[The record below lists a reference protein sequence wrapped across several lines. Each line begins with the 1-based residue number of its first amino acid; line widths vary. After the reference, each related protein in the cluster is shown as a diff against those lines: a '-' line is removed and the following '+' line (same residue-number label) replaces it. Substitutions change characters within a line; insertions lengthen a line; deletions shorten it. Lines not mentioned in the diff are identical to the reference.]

1 MTATDIAPNIGERAH
16 NTFSEVDVLGFSDP
30 EDGRSG
36 PDMSS
41 RTEASSETPE
51 PEVRAASPEKQ
62 PEDVE
67 EGGTAKKHNRGVSG
81 PQIHPPPK
89 KEYGY
94 QWKWDAEAKDYTQV
108 IDGKIER
115 YREYQRTGG
124 ITPSRNQTPPS
135 DAGSSQ
141 AKLEDGEGDSSK
153 KATADLQADPASS
166 AALATEKDVE
176 EEYVKV
182 SRNPEAESVPSS
194 RQNSISQP
202 LKEYQQPLDDSK
214 LPNFDSLPFS
224 VISFHSN
231 ISTITTGFTIVDK
244 PKRFFQVGR
253 IFAVVWF
260 EPGGDNPPGR
270 KADLEWTTECPKY
283 HGEKPIAKYR
293 WFVVVRKRLHHSLCF
308 NITTIG
314 PKGPR
319 KADRGRGQDFV
330 VLHNSNVEPSK
341 PFEVEGITRDPIAVI
356 IEANEENISP
366 WARLDCGRIYTVED
380 HLRVMKIG
388 RIHTASLPLLE
399 TYFKES
405 VS

>member
-1 MTATDIAPNIGERAH
+1 MNPKT
-16 NTFSEVDVLGFSDP
+16 EVS
-30 EDGRSG
+30 SG
-36 PDMSS
+36 IPDN
-41 RTEASSETPE
+41 
-51 PEVRAASPEKQ
+51 EVRAASPEKQ
-62 PEDVE
+62 PEEVE
-67 EGGTAKKHNRGVSG
+67 EGGTTKKHSRGVSG
-81 PQIHPPPK
+81 PQVHPPPK

-108 IDGKIER
+108 IGVIFR
-115 YREYQRTGG
+115 LFHYLL
-124 ITPSRNQTPPS
+124 PSLTS
-135 DAGSSQ
+135 
-141 AKLEDGEGDSSK
+141 
-153 KATADLQADPASS
+153 
-166 AALATEKDVE
+166 
-176 EEYVKV
+176 
-182 SRNPEAESVPSS
+182 
-194 RQNSISQP
+194 
-202 LKEYQQPLDDSK
+202 
-214 LPNFDSLPFS
+214 
-224 VISFHSN
+224 
-231 ISTITTGFTIVDK
+231 STISTGFTIVDK

-319 KADRGRGQDFV
+319 KADRGRSQDFV

-356 IEANEENISP
+356 IEAGEESISP

>member
-1 MTATDIAPNIGERAH
+1 MTATDITPDIGERAH
-16 NTFSEVDVLGFSDP
+16 NTFSEDP

-41 RTEASSETPE
+41 RTEASSEIPE

-62 PEDVE
+62 PEEVE
-67 EGGTAKKHNRGVSG
+67 EGGTTKKHSRGVSG
-81 PQIHPPPK
+81 PQVHPPPK
-89 KEYGY
+89 KEYGPK
-94 QWKWDAEAKDYTQV
+94 WNWDAEAKDYTQV
-108 IDGKIER
+108 IDGNI
-115 YREYQRTGG
+115 
-124 ITPSRNQTPPS
+124 
-135 DAGSSQ
+135 
-141 AKLEDGEGDSSK
+141 
-153 KATADLQADPASS
+153 ATVDLQADPASS

-182 SRNPEAESVPSS
+182 SRNPEAESVQSS
-194 RQNSISQP
+194 RQNSILVPTTKP
-202 LKEYQQPLDDSK
+202 LKEYEQPLDD
-214 LPNFDSLPFS
+214 
-224 VISFHSN
+224 
-231 ISTITTGFTIVDK
+231 GFTIVDK

-330 VLHNSNVEPSK
+330 VLHNSNVEPPK

-356 IEANEENISP
+356 IEAGEESISP

-388 RIHTASLPLLE
+388 RIHTASLPSLE

>member
-1 MTATDIAPNIGERAH
+1 MTTTDVIPIREIGGKAH
-16 NTFSEVDVLGFSDP
+16 DTLF
-30 EDGRSG
+30 EDEGSG
-36 PDMSS
+36 PDMNSK
-41 RTEASSETPE
+41 TDASSGVPE
-51 PEVRAASPEKQ
+51 NEVRESSSEKQ
-62 PEDVE
+62 HEEVE
-67 EGGTAKKHNRGVSG
+67 EGGTAKKHSRGVSG

-94 QWKWDAEAKDYTQV
+94 QWKWDAEAKDYTHK
-108 IDGKIER
+108 IDGITFH
-115 YREYQRTGG
+115 YREYQRNGG
-124 ITPSRNQTPPS
+124 ITPSRNQTLPS
-135 DAGSSQ
+135 NADFSQ
-141 AKLEDGEGDSSK
+141 AKPEDGEGDSSQ

-166 AALATEKDVE
+166 ATLATEKDGE
-176 EEYVKV
+176 EKYVMV
-182 SRNPEAESVPSS
+182 SRNPEAESVSSS

-202 LKEYQQPLDDSK
+202 LKEYQQPLDDS
-214 LPNFDSLPFS
+214 
-224 VISFHSN
+224 
-231 ISTITTGFTIVDK
+231 FTIVDK

-356 IEANEENISP
+356 IEAGEESISP
-366 WARLDCGRIYTVED
+366 WARLDCGRVYTVED